1 LSTFHLCSDE
11 GFIEPPSK
19 KAKSDAASPVV
30 VASEASAPK
39 AAPMAQAS
47 TASSLSKGKDV
58 SPTAA
63 TATPPS
69 VSLFLIVMQISWSVL
84 CLTISGKTSFFLK
97 DLRGV
102 ISSLEAFA
110 SQFTSL
116 EADKARLQE
125 EVKSSSL
132 KLDGAVKIAAEARQ
146 EVDSLKV
153 ELGKLKE
160 KLKEEEASRL
170 VAEAR
175 AAEKDEVLRQSSL
188 ALLGNFYT
196 PLSIDV
202 LMDSILLPM
211 YFFPFFSLQKRR
223 ISLLMPWTEFQT
235 TLQQMLCR

>member
-1 LSTFHLCSDE
+1 
-11 GFIEPPSK
+11 
-19 KAKSDAASPVV
+19 
-30 VASEASAPK
+30 
-39 AAPMAQAS
+39 MAQAS

-69 VSLFLIVMQISWSVL
+69 
-84 CLTISGKTSFFLK
+84 

-188 ALLGNFYT
+188 AFLGNFYT

-211 YFFPFFSLQKRR
+211 YFFLSF
-223 ISLLMPWTEFQT
+223 
-235 TLQQMLCR
+235 LCRSSEYPC